1 MGNGVRH
8 TEKINS
14 YTKDLTKKKIWFVYF
29 SNLIGSTIYFISK
42 IIV

>member
-14 YTKDLTKKKIWFVYF
+14 YTKNLTKKKFGSFIFRTLLVQQYF
-29 SNLIGSTIYFISK
+29 LFRK
-42 IIV
+42 